1 MLTNVAETSRT
12 QQCVTDGVGDC
23 ICITVAEQSTLAS
36 DAHTGQHQRPI
47 IIGEAMDVETLANSH
62 DY

>member
-36 DAHTGQHQRPI
+36 DAHTGQHQGPI